1 MPRWTSAGRSS
12 RSSAPEAVA
21 PVDWG
26 VERDE
31 HGGHVV
37 SMGGYP
43 QSYVSLTDP
52 GLLVFGYVQHLAA
65 VIDTLP
71 PGPLAVTHVGG
82 AGLTLPRYV
91 EHTRPG
97 STQVVLEPNEALTA
111 LVRKEIPLP
120 RRHGIRV
127 RGVAGRAGLRALRDE
142 SADLV
147 VVDAFDDNRVP
158 ADLTTDEWF
167 ADVARVLRPDGV
179 LLVNTADEVDLRHTA
194 RLRATVALHLPQV
207 LAVAQVE
214 VWKRRRFG
222 NVVLAAGRSGALDA
236 AALRRDVART
246 TFPSTVLAGTELER
260 RLGGARP
267 FTDADCAPSPP
278 PPAHDGEWRLR

>member
-1 MPRWTSAGRSS
+1 MATEP
-12 RSSAPEAVA
+12 
-21 PVDWG
+21 DWG
-26 VERDE
+26 VELDE
-31 HGGHVV
+31 FGGHVV

-43 QSYVSLTDP
+43 QSYVSLDDP

-65 VIDTLP
+65 VVDTMP

-111 LVRKEIPLP
+111 LVRKAIPLP
-120 RRHGIRV
+120 RAHRIRV
-127 RGVAGRAGLRALRDE
+127 RPTSGREGVRALRDG
-142 SADLV
+142 SADVV
-147 VVDAFDDNRVP
+147 VVDAFADNRVP
-158 ADLTTDEWF
+158 ADLTTSEWF
-167 ADVARVLRPDGV
+167 ADVARVLRPGGLV
-179 LLVNTADEVDLRHTA
+179 LVNTADEVDLRHTA
-194 RLRATVALHLPQV
+194 RLHATLRTAFPSV

-222 NVVLAAGRSGALDA
+222 NVVLAAGAEAALDVA
-236 AALRRDVART
+236 AVRRGVART
-246 TFPSTVLAGTELER
+246 AFPSTVLAGPELAR

-267 FTDADCAPSPP
+267 FTEDDCAPSPP